1 MNPEGLGSPIGIGAR
16 AEVYD
21 LGAAALKLY
30 TASAGKTPAFRE
42 AAILAIVE
50 ELDLP
55 APRVH
60 AVQRRE
66 DRWGLVMSKAAG
78 PSFGEGMQGA
88 ADPGAYLA
96 EMARLHALIHSR
108 PGRNLPSH
116 HQRLRANIEA
126 APSLG
131 ATLRRRLLDGLI
143 VLPHGDRL
151 CHGDF
156 HPFNIIG
163 PPGEAVVV
171 DWADASEGSPAADV
185 CRSLV
190 LISAADQAVAAGYVE
205 AYCALTGID
214 ADSVH
219 AWLPFVAAAR
229 LAEGVPQE
237 TDRLLALAERL

>member
-50 ELDLP
+50 EVDVP

-66 DRWGLVMSKAAG
+66 DRWGLVMSKASG
-78 PSFGEGMQGA
+78 PSFGEAMQGA
-88 ADPGAYLA
+88 ADSGTYLA

-108 PGRNLPSH
+108 PGRHLPSQH
-116 HQRLRANIEA
+116 ERLLASIEA
-126 APSLG
+126 AQPLG
-131 ATLRRRLLDGLI
+131 AALRRRLLDGLMA
-143 VLPHGDRL
+143 LPRGDWL

-156 HPFNIIG
+156 HPFNIMG

-171 DWADASEGSPAADV
+171 DWPDATQGSPAADV
-185 CRSLV
+185 CRSFV
-190 LISAADQAVAAGYVE
+190 LISAADQAIAAGYVE
-205 AYCALTGID
+205 TYCGLTGID
-214 ADSVH
+214 ADSVDI
-219 AWLPFVAAAR
+219 WLPFVAAAR
-229 LAEGVPQE
+229 LAEGIPQDN
-237 TDRLLALAERL
+237 DRLLALAERL